1 MELPQL
7 RSARLRR
14 LMTQAELANR
24 ARMTQAS
31 ISHLETGAT
40 RARISTVRKLA
51 AALGVSAADLTSHT
65 TYDAPEKEESS

>member
-14 LMTQAELANR
+14 LMTQAELAKR

-51 AALGVSAADLTSHT
+51 AALGVPAGDLIGHT
-65 TYDAPEKEESS
+65 TYDAPEKEE